1 MIRLLCANWNHA
13 DDAELERKHFPG
25 VAFELCKSPIG
36 ASAPI
41 PPELAKTA
49 DAVINYSGVA
59 NLSAKPDAFPR
70 ARIAVRHGVGFD
82 NIDVVGFGA
91 LGVPVCNVPDYGT
104 SEVADH
110 AIALMLS
117 LARGTTFHHEALRA
131 DPKAGWR
138 PRAAPLVLRLRT
150 ATFGVIGLGR
160 IGLAAARRAEAFGM
174 RVVFFD
180 PYRPN
185 GTELSVGYGRV
196 KSLEELMG
204 MSDVVSVHAPLSA
217 ETHHMIGAKSLA
229 AAKKGAIVVNTARG
243 GVGDQADGHRQDR
256 CRSRDPVGDDPVVEV
271 DQGDRHEHRGERQAE
286 RDVVSAVT
294 EQDDRRGKHRAG
306 QLDDRVARR
315 DLGPARA
322 AAPAQQQPADHRHV
336 VVGAD
341 RRAAARAA

>member
-1 MIRLLCANWNHA
+1 MIRVLCANWNHA

-41 PPELAKTA
+41 PPELAKAA

-59 NLSAKPDAFPR
+59 NLSEEPTSFPR

-82 NIDVVGFGA
+82 NIDVAGFGA

-131 DPKAGWR
+131 DPRAGWR

-150 ATFGVIGLGR
+150 ATFGVVGLGR
-160 IGLAAARRAEAFGM
+160 IGLAAARRAQAFGM

-185 GTELSVGYGRV
+185 GTELSVGYERV
-196 KSLEELMG
+196 NSLEELMN

-217 ETHHMIGAKSLA
+217 ETHHMIGAKSVA
-229 AAKKGAIVVNTARG
+229 AAKKGAILVNTARG
-243 GVGDQADGHRQDR
+243 GVVDLDALFEGL
-256 CRSRDPVGDDPVVEV
+256 RSGQIGGAALDVLETEPANPSHPLIKAYVAREPWLEGRFTLSPHAAFFSPAAQFDLRYKTAEV
-271 DQGDRHEHRGERQAE
+271 
-286 RDVVSAVT
+286 AVT
-294 EQDDRRGKHRAG
+294 YLKGGRLMNCVNEALLQMPLR
-306 QLDDRVARR
+306 
-315 DLGPARA
+315 
-322 AAPAQQQPADHRHV
+322 
-336 VVGAD
+336 
-341 RRAAARAA
+341 